1 MQKIFITIVVFI
13 YGFNI
18 LFAQDEV
25 EMQQF
30 KVGLT
35 GGLAVFSVHD
45 LKEINTGVIN
55 TSPFDLQTVNNFPPT
70 LFYGGF
76 ILNRMGKRI
85 YFGPS
90 YSFYTTGSRL
100 GIKDYS
106 GSYRFDQV
114 LSAHSLGGQF
124 EFLLSAKN
132 KMNIYFEP
140 TAGAHFATWKMDEL
154 LKVGDEKVS
163 DEQTLKAVK
172 PFIYPAFKIT
182 VPVYGHLKVALKAGY
197 SFDLAGKYKKGNMK
211 AETKVPFS
219 GPRIS
224 AIMEYGFLKF

>member
-1 MQKIFITIVVFI
+1 MQKIIITIITIFFG
-13 YGFNI
+13 YNL
-18 LFAQDEV
+18 LFAQDEQ
-25 EMQQF
+25 EMQRF

-35 GGLAVFSVHD
+35 GGLSVYFVSE
-45 LKEINTGVIN
+45 LKDINTQVIN
-55 TSPFDLQTVNNFPPT
+55 ASPFNLQTVNNFPPT
-70 LFYGGF
+70 IFYGGF

-106 GSYRFDQV
+106 GSYRFDQI
-114 LSAHSLGGQF
+114 LSAHSPGGQF
-124 EFLLSAKN
+124 EILLFTKN
-132 KMNIYFEP
+132 KINIYFEP

-163 DEQTLKAVK
+163 DEQKLKAVK
-172 PFIYPAFKIT
+172 PFIYPAFKIA
-182 VPVYGHLKVALKAGY
+182 VPVYSHLQVALKAGY
-197 SFDLAGKYKKGNMK
+197 SFDLAGKYKTGNMK
-211 AETKVPFS
+211 SDIKAPFS

-224 AIMEYGFLKF
+224 VVLEDGFF